1 MQDTSFFHSRARAFA
16 RAAAAASA
24 CAAVLAGCGGGAPL
38 FTGDGRPT
46 TVVQC
51 SASSAWDNCTEHARA
66 ICGGDIDILKQSDAD
81 GQHKLL
87 FACKAKQ

>member
-1 MQDTSFFHSRARAFA
+1 MKGMSFFHSREGAFA
-16 RAAAAASA
+16 RCTLAALFGAAA
-24 CAAVLAGCGGGAPL
+24 LGGCGGSAPL

-66 ICGGDIDILKQSDAD
+66 ICSGDIDIIQQSDVD
-81 GQHKLL
+81 GSHKLL
-87 FACKAKQ
+87 FACKAK

>member
-1 MQDTSFFHSRARAFA
+1 MKDMSFFHSREGAFA
-16 RAAAAASA
+16 RCMLAALFGAAG
-24 CAAVLAGCGGGAPL
+24 LGGCGGSAPL

-66 ICGGDIDILKQSDAD
+66 ICSGDIDIIQQSDVD
-81 GQHKLL
+81 GSHKLL
-87 FACKAKQ
+87 FACKAK